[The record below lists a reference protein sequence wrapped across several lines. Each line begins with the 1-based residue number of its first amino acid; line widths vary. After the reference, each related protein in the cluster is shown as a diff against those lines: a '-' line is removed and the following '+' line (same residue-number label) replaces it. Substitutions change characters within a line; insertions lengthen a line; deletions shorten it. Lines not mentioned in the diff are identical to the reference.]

1 MGAMTA
7 AIVGLGVA
15 GGATSMLGG
24 IMQNQEAKRNASA
37 IQDEA
42 AYNAGVYRQQSGMV
56 EQQKQLK
63 AQQDARAI
71 RFAEGK
77 TTAMAAAK
85 GIEMS
90 GSPIAIL
97 IDTVTQM
104 ELDKAITSY
113 NYDIEKYSLESKAQA
128 TESRGATLAA
138 QYRRGGR
145 DAMIGGFMSGLTT
158 LAGTATFAGMSSGVT
173 KSINL
178 GNSGQS
184 YNSMFG
190 STRSFGG
197 MPLTI

>member
-7 AIVGLGVA
+7 AVVGLGVA
-15 GGATSMLGG
+15 QAGTQMIGGMA
-24 IMQNQEAKRNASA
+24 QNKEAKRNASA
-37 IQDEA
+37 IETET
-42 AYNAGVYRQQSGMV
+42 AYNAGVYRQQAGMV

-63 AQQDARAI
+63 AAQDARAI
-71 RFAEGK
+71 RFAAGK

-104 ELDKAITSY
+104 EMDKAITSY
-113 NYDIEKYSLESKAQA
+113 NYDVEKTALESQAQA
-128 TESRGATLAA
+128 TEFKGRTLAS

-158 LAGTATFAGMSSGVT
+158 LAGTAMYAGA
-173 KSINL
+173 
-178 GNSGQS
+178 QS
-184 YNSMFG
+184 YKPKINTEGPGSMIKTSYNG
-190 STRSFGG
+190 KTAYGVRHA
-197 MPLTI
+197 